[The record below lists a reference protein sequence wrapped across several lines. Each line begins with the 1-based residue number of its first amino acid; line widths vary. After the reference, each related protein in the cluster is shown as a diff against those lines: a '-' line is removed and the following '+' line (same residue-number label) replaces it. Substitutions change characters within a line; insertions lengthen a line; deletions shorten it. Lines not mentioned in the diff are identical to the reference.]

1 MHRVVKKNAIF
12 ATMFR
17 LDQYIKRLLREH
29 ECVVVPGLGAFIAHY
44 EGAVL
49 SAEEGYITPPRREV
63 GLNPSLTHNDGLL
76 AGSVSRRE
84 GISYE
89 AALDLI
95 AGDVAAMRARL
106 AAEGQLL
113 IEGVGTLIRPETEG
127 QTPGFIPL
135 SDGFYNGAYNLLQP
149 IALPEPMA
157 DAKDVDEQQML
168 PGTGRRFFT
177 PWVRIAASVAVVMA
191 LGAALFT
198 GINETATRGA
208 DTASL
213 VPTHRLISTRDTK
226 SASLAKTVSKQ
237 EAAKTAAEIKIVEP
251 KDPVA
256 SVTVSDRVLE
266 VPAGTK
272 RFYLIVASLPTYAR
286 AQSYIAT
293 HNGKKHMAIV
303 RAGRSRYRICM
314 AISSTFEGAMAHK
327 QYFNAFYPDSW
338 IAWDE

>member
-1 MHRVVKKNAIF
+1 MHVGVEKSAIF
-12 ATMFR
+12 ASMFR

-49 SAEEGYITPPRREV
+49 STEDGVIMPPRREV

-84 GISYE
+84 GVSYE
-89 AALDLI
+89 AALALI
-95 AGDVAAMRARL
+95 AGEVAAMTARL
-106 AAEGQLL
+106 EADGQLL
-113 IEGVGTLIRPETEG
+113 IDGVGTLIRPESAG
-127 QTPGFIPL
+127 QTPGFVPL
-135 SDGFYNGAYNLLQP
+135 QDGFYNGAYNLLQP
-149 IALPEPMA
+149 ITLPEPVVA
-157 DAKDVDEQQML
+157 ESEDDATQVL
-168 PGTGRRFFT
+168 PARGRRIFA
-177 PWVRIAASVAVVMA
+177 PWARIAASVVVVMG

-198 GINETATRGA
+198 GINETSARRA

-213 VPTHRLISTRDTK
+213 VPTHRLMAPATNKVAETPVAEQK
-226 SASLAKTVSKQ
+226 
-237 EAAKTAAEIKIVEP
+237 AAETSSDIKIVEP
-251 KDPVA
+251 KDPNA

-266 VPAGTK
+266 VPQGTK

-286 AQSYIAT
+286 AQSYIAS

-303 RAGRSRYRICM
+303 RAGQSRYRVCM

-327 QYFNAFYPDSW
+327 NFFNTFYPDSW

>member
-1 MHRVVKKNAIF
+1 
-12 ATMFR
+12 MFR

-49 SAEEGYITPPRREV
+49 STDEGTITPPRREV

-84 GISYE
+84 GVSYE
-89 AALDLI
+89 AALALI

-106 AAEGQLL
+106 EAEGELL
-113 IEGVGTLIRPETEG
+113 IDGVGTLIRPESAG
-127 QTPGFIPL
+127 QTPGFVPQAA
-135 SDGFYNGAYNLLQP
+135 GFYNGRYNLLQP
-149 IALPEPMA
+149 IALPVPVE
-157 DAKDVDEQQML
+157 DAMDEDASQNKREQ
-168 PGTGRRFFT
+168 GRRIFA

-191 LGAALFT
+191 LGTALFT
-198 GINETATRGA
+198 GLNETSMRRA

-213 VPTHRLISTRDTK
+213 VPTHRLTTT
-226 SASLAKTVSKQ
+226 AKAKARVTPVSEQK
-237 EAAKTAAEIKIVEP
+237 AAATAADIKIVEP
-251 KDPVA
+251 NDPEA
-256 SVTVSDRVLE
+256 SVTLPDRVLE
-266 VPAGTK
+266 VPADTK
-272 RFYLIVASLPTYAR
+272 RFYLIIASLPTYAR
-286 AQSYIAT
+286 AQTYIAT

-303 RAGRSRYRICM
+303 RAGQSRYRVCM

-327 QYFNAFYPDSW
+327 RYFNAFYPDSW